1 MTTAFSMLLRKTALM
16 ALCGILMAAAPS
28 GRDTAYTLD
37 EILAIALERNPR
49 IAAGALETKARES
62 AYQASRAL
70 INPQIGF
77 GLGRAEYHDRPE
89 GRRTFSLA
97 ITQPIESPF
106 KRHHRIAA
114 ERKAWEESLQ
124 SQAARTMEVVFDL
137 KLRFYGLLLLQE
149 REILLKRIAQ
159 SVREMEAL
167 VRKRAEL
174 GEVKP
179 LEAIKLQVEALKA
192 ENDMAALQAE
202 IDQSRE
208 NLNLLL
214 DNALAP
220 GFKVSGKLDSHAVSL
235 DAEALID
242 RALAGHPWI
251 QAAVNRLEQRRHTA
265 LSIKEQRFPDFAL
278 TGFEDS
284 GLDGVNRGIGITLSI
299 PLWNFKSS
307 ELAEAQSLSRM
318 SERELGAARLELAS
332 EIRACVRR
340 VRLAEKTLSIFTT
353 ALLRQVE
360 ESLAIAEASY
370 REGEI
375 SLLDYLDSQRTYN
388 SVLGDYYEALFN
400 WNVEMAAL
408 ERAAGVTIR

>member
-1 MTTAFSMLLRKTALM
+1 M
-16 ALCGILMAAAPS
+16 
-28 GRDTAYTLD
+28 
-37 EILAIALERNPR
+37 
-49 IAAGALETKARES
+49 
-62 AYQASRAL
+62 
-70 INPQIGF
+70 
-77 GLGRAEYHDRPE
+77 
-89 GRRTFSLA
+89 
-97 ITQPIESPF
+97 
-106 KRHHRIAA
+106 
-114 ERKAWEESLQ
+114 
-124 SQAARTMEVVFDL
+124 
-137 KLRFYGLLLLQE
+137 
-149 REILLKRIAQ
+149 
-159 SVREMEAL
+159 
-167 VRKRAEL
+167 
-174 GEVKP
+174 
-179 LEAIKLQVEALKA
+179 EALKA